1 MLKSFVK
8 CQRLDVTRPPSNTM
22 HICVGCQEII
32 GFYLKPWKSHAH
44 TTTVALQTFINISFW
59 SCMIKP
65 PIFNAF
71 VQCSGG
77 DRCPNDELLFSTGF
91 SDQTRRKWNVELCT
105 QKYSKASF
113 IVFFLDI
120 CFLIIVKVHLPHI
133 QKMFLNH
140 QATEISNSMHADCVS
155 KELFKQKD

>member
-77 DRCPNDELLFSTGF
+77 DRCPNDELLCSTGF
-91 SDQTRRKWNVELCT
+91 SDQTRRKWNVELST
-105 QKYSKASF
+105 QKYSKASL
-113 IVFFLDI
+113 IVFFRYMFFNYREGTFTPHTKDVPKSPSFWDI
-120 CFLIIVKVHLPHI
+120 
-133 QKMFLNH
+133 
-140 QATEISNSMHADCVS
+140 
-155 KELFKQKD
+155 KQYACRLCI

>member
-113 IVFFLDI
+113 IVFFRYMFFNYREGTFTPHTKDVPKSSSYWDI
-120 CFLIIVKVHLPHI
+120 
-133 QKMFLNH
+133 
-140 QATEISNSMHADCVS
+140 
-155 KELFKQKD
+155 KQYACRLCI

>member
-1 MLKSFVK
+1 MASTKALYHMHTRIKESEWKTELTALMPLAPIINMREFINNVEVL
-8 CQRLDVTRPPSNTM
+8 CQMSKT
-22 HICVGCQEII
+22 GCYTATIKHNAYLCGMSRNNRFLFKTLEI
-32 GFYLKPWKSHAH
+32 SHTH

-113 IVFFLDI
+113 IVFF
-120 CFLIIVKVHLPHI
+120 
-133 QKMFLNH
+133 
-140 QATEISNSMHADCVS
+140 
-155 KELFKQKD
+155 